1 MDVITL
7 SCMYIVVLFAF
18 GSGIIFMGNEKIK
31 ARIRCPLVRKL
42 GQHQKIDL
50 TSQNQEIWTNFWKTF
65 ETMFWAL
72 LGPGEEFKNKDDD
85 GNSTDLVSSQ
95 VNSLLSGLTPPV
107 DRLEICQKI
116 YTTKFLGERILHTEN
131 A

>member
-1 MDVITL
+1 MYVTLTNASVDPYTLKVFMDVITL

-31 ARIRCPLVRKL
+31 ARITCPLVRKL

-50 TSQNQEIWTNFWKTF
+50 TLQNQEIWTNFWKTF

-95 VNSLLSGLTPPV
+95 VNSLLSGLTQ
-107 DRLEICQKI
+107 LITLI
-116 YTTKFLGERILHTEN
+116 YCK
-131 A
+131 